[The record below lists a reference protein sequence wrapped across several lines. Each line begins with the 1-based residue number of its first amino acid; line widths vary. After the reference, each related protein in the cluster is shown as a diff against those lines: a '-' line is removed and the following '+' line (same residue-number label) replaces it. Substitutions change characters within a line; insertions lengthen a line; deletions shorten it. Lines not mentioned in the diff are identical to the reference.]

1 MTTTASEIVTTTH
14 GRVRGATEKGVQVF
28 RGIPYGASTA
38 GEGRFMPPRPPA
50 AWDGVR
56 DATWWGPLCP
66 QDGPVATVALSD
78 INTIGALPSL
88 PLSEDCLVLNVW
100 TPATDRA
107 RRPVMFWLHGRGF
120 SAGGGSEAWYNGA
133 DLVRRGDVVVV
144 TINHRLNVFGH
155 LYLGELGGPE
165 FASSGLAGM
174 LDAVLALEWVRD
186 NIEAFGGDPG
196 NVMIFGESGGGA
208 KVSTLLSLPQ
218 AKGLFHRAAIQSGP
232 GLRGADPAQAT
243 AFAERLIGHLG
254 IQRADLHALQHLPH
268 ERLSAALKEVAGG
281 TGPGGGQNNL
291 RPVVDGA
298 VMPRHPFD
306 PDAPA
311 TAFDVPVIVGSNRDE
326 HALWAAVDPRR
337 RRLEGHELEERMRPV
352 LKDRFDR
359 IAAEYRK
366 RPDNTPW
373 DIYLAMMS
381 ERTHRASIAL
391 AERKAAQAAA
401 GGAPVYMYL
410 FNWSSNFKGG
420 LMKSAHSMEIP
431 FVFDHPDVSPF
442 TGDSPDRAA
451 VAAVMSQAWIN
462 FARTG
467 NPNGPGLPAWPA
479 YDPARRSTMV
489 FDTKSEAVDAPR
501 RDELAAWDGI
511 PLA

>member
-1 MTTTASEIVTTTH
+1 MTTTANEVITTTH
-14 GRVRGATEKGVQVF
+14 GKVRGATEKGVQVF

-38 GEGRFMPPRPPA
+38 GAQRFLPPKPPE
-50 AWDGVR
+50 AWTGVR

-66 QDGPVATVALSD
+66 QEGPVATVALSD
-78 INTIGALPSL
+78 VNTIGALPSL

-100 TPATDRA
+100 TPAADGA
-107 RRPVMFWLHGRGF
+107 KRPVMFWLHGRGF
-120 SAGGGSEAWYNGA
+120 SAGGGSEGWYNGA
-133 DLVRRGDVVVV
+133 DLAKRGDTVVITV
-144 TINHRLNVFGH
+144 NHRLNAYGH

-186 NIEAFGGDPG
+186 NVAAFGGDPN

-208 KVSTLLSLPQ
+208 KVSTLLALPQ
-218 AKGLFHRAAIQSGP
+218 AAGLFHRAAIQSGP
-232 GLRGADPAQAT
+232 GLRGASAAEAT
-243 AFAERLIGHLG
+243 AFAEKLIAHLG
-254 IQRADLHALQHLPH
+254 IPRTELRRLQELPH
-268 ERLSAALKEVAGG
+268 EQLTAALREAAGG
-281 TGPGGGQNNL
+281 SGANPMTL
-291 RPVVDGA
+291 RPVVDGT

-311 TAFDVPVIVGSNRDE
+311 TALNIPVIVGTNRDE
-326 HALWAAVDPRR
+326 FALYSAPDPRR
-337 RRLEGHELEERMRPV
+337 RRLEEHELEERMRPV
-352 LKDRFDR
+352 LKEKYDA
-359 IAAEYRK
+359 IVAPYRK

-373 DIYLAMMS
+373 DIYIALSS

-410 FNWSSNFKGG
+410 FSFQSNFKGG

-451 VAAVMSQAWIN
+451 LAATMSEAWLA

-467 NPNGPGLPAWPA
+467 NPNYDGLPHWPA
-479 YDPARRSTMV
+479 YDATKRSTMV
-489 FDTKSEAVDAPR
+489 FDTKTAVVDDPR
-501 RDELAAWDGI
+501 REELAGWAGM
-511 PLA
+511 PLT

>member
-1 MTTTASEIVTTTH
+1 MTTTASEVVTTAY
-14 GRVRGATEKGVQVF
+14 GKVRGATEKGVQVF

-38 GEGRFMPPRPPA
+38 GARRFMPPVPPEP
-50 AWDGVR
+50 WTDVR

-66 QDGPVATVALSD
+66 QVGPVATVALSD
-78 INTIGALPSL
+78 VNTIGALPSL

-100 TPATDRA
+100 TPAADGA
-107 RRPVMFWLHGRGF
+107 KRPVMFWLHGRGF
-120 SAGGGSEAWYNGA
+120 SAGGGSEGWYNGA
-133 DLVRRGDVVVV
+133 DLAKRGDVVVI
-144 TINHRLNVFGH
+144 TINHRLNAFGH

-165 FASSGLAGM
+165 FAYSGLAGM
-174 LDAVLALEWVRD
+174 LDAVLALQWVRD
-186 NIEAFGGDPG
+186 NVEAFGGDPG

-218 AKGLFHRAAIQSGP
+218 AAGLFHRAAIQSGP
-232 GLRGADPAQAT
+232 GLRGASAAEAT
-243 AFAERLIGHLG
+243 AFAEKLIAHLG
-254 IQRADLHALQHLPH
+254 ITRAELHRLQHVPH
-268 ERLSAALKEVAGG
+268 EQLTTAIREV
-281 TGPGGGQNNL
+281 GGGLANQPAL
-291 RPVVDGA
+291 RPVVDGR
-298 VMPRHPFD
+298 VMTRHPFD
-306 PDAPA
+306 PDAPPA
-311 TAFDVPVIVGSNRDE
+311 ALNIPVIIGTNRDE
-326 HALWAAVDPRR
+326 FALYSAPDPRR
-337 RRLEGHELEERMRPV
+337 RRLEEHELEERMRPV
-352 LKDRFDR
+352 LKEKYDA
-359 IAAEYRK
+359 IVAPYRK

-373 DIYLAMMS
+373 DIYIALSS

-410 FNWSSNFKGG
+410 FAFQSNFKGG

-451 VAAVMSQAWIN
+451 LAATMSEAWLA

-467 NPNGPGLPAWPA
+467 NPNYDGLPQWPA
-479 YDPARRSTMV
+479 YDATKRSTMV
-489 FDTKSEAVDAPR
+489 FDVQTAVVDDPR
-501 RDELAAWDGI
+501 REELANWAGM